1 MVTDTIRPSKPDSA
15 ESTRSAEDTS
25 IAVSL
30 KNLSKTFPGNHQRA
44 VHDLSLDI
52 ANGEILTLL
61 GPSGCGKTTTMRM
74 VAGLEN
80 PDEGSIYF
88 GNDAVALSDRNF
100 FMAPEKRDV
109 GMMFQSY
116 AIWPHMTVSE
126 NVAFPLKARGFPRKQ
141 VKPRVEWALEL
152 VGMSGFE
159 DRPGPMLSGGQQQR
173 VAMARAIVTEPRIL
187 LLDEPFSALDA
198 KRREQMRVEVK
209 QLQQR
214 LGIAVL
220 FVTHDQIEALS
231 LSDRVALLQ
240 DGVIQ
245 QIGAPRD
252 LYEKPV
258 NEFVRD
264 FVGQTLI
271 FEGRVD
277 DIIGNGFL
285 SVHLCESQECVV
297 KGYSVQFSELG
308 PGSIVKVAV
317 RPDDIGIVPTDQVC
331 ESEPHLQGRIV
342 SSLFMGEWYECWV
355 DVCNQ
360 GVITVHASRHVTIRD
375 GDNVILKIFPHG
387 HTVWPS

>member
-1 MVTDTIRPSKPDSA
+1 MVTVANRPVQSTNDDAAGNSETKP
-15 ESTRSAEDTS
+15 T
-25 IAVSL
+25 AVAL
-30 KNLSKTFPGNHQRA
+30 RNLSKTFPGNTERA
-44 VHDLSLDI
+44 VHDISLDI
-52 ANGEILTLL
+52 ADGEILTLL

-88 GNDAVALSDRNF
+88 GSEAVVLSDRNF
-100 FMAPEKRDV
+100 FMPPEKRDV

-116 AIWPHMTVSE
+116 AIWPHMTVGE
-126 NVAFPLKARGFPRKQ
+126 NVAFPLKARGFPKNE
-141 VKPRVEWALEL
+141 VKSRVEWALEL
-152 VGMSGFE
+152 VGMSGYE

-173 VAMARAIVTEPRIL
+173 IAMARAIVTEPHIL

-198 KRREQMRVEVK
+198 KRREQMRIEVK

-245 QIGAPRD
+245 QIGKPRD

-271 FEGRVD
+271 FWGEVSEVL
-277 DIIGNGFL
+277 GNGFL
-285 SVHLCESQECVV
+285 KVRVCNSDECVV
-297 KGYSVQFSELG
+297 KGYSVRFNELSV
-308 PGSIVKVAV
+308 GSQIKVAI
-317 RPDDIGIVPTDQVC
+317 RPDDIEILPVDAVC
-331 ESEPHLQGRIV
+331 SNEPFLEGRV
-342 SSLFMGEWYECWV
+342 ESSLFMGEWYEYQV
-355 DVCNQ
+355 DICDQ
-360 GVITVHASRHVTIRD
+360 GSMTVHGSRHIYVKD
-375 GDNVILKIFPHG
+375 GDAVKLRIFPEG
-387 HTVWPS
+387 HTVWPA